1 MNIETKNL
9 GNCEVQLTIEVPE
22 DRVQT
27 AMRSAAQRLGKQT
40 KISGFRPGKAPYK
53 IIVQHLGEE
62 TIFEESLET
71 LAQEVYREAIDEV
84 DLKPFDIAT
93 LDEQTSR
100 DPLIMRFT
108 VPLAPKVDLGDYR
121 ELRLPY
127 DHPEI
132 KDESLE
138 EFLEELRSSQAII
151 ELVDRAVEKSDV
163 AILDINGR
171 LIDKPEEKE
180 PVLIDEKGIPVLVAD
195 STKWPVPD
203 MMQHLIGLEADQE
216 TSFDYTFP
224 DDYSNEDMRGRK
236 ASFTIKCLEVKSH
249 SLPEWSDDLA
259 RDLGDFEDLADLRE
273 KARQDLQARAE
284 ESAKAEYAIKVVD
297 KAVEGS
303 TIEYPHVL
311 LDEEINDMLR
321 DLDQRL
327 KMQKLSLSDYLKI
340 EQKSQE
346 DLKSEIE
353 PRAREQLKRSL
364 MLGEVVKAE
373 ELQVSE
379 DEVDAEVESTLSRFP
394 EQTEKIQ
401 QLFNHPIQRR
411 RIANDKLTEKTI
423 QRLILIARGELKE
436 AETKDAGKKAGKQM
450 ETVETAEAGQ
460 IEQTPVVEAAETV
473 QTEQVLT
480 DETIEG
486 NDAEIPLGESVIS
499 GSASED

>member
-1 MNIETKNL
+1 LNIETKNL

-22 DRVQT
+22 DRVQA

-84 DLKPFDIAT
+84 DL
-93 LDEQTSR
+93 SR

-108 VPLAPKVDLGDYR
+108 VPLAPKVNLGDYR
-121 ELRLPY
+121 KLRLPY

-132 KDESLE
+132 KDESME

-151 ELVDRAVEKSDV
+151 ELVDRPVEKSDV

-180 PVLIDEKGIPVLVAD
+180 PELIDEKGIPVFVAD

-216 TSFDYTFP
+216 TSFDHTFP
-224 DDYSNEDMRGRK
+224 DDYSNEDLQGRK
-236 ASFTIKCLEVKSH
+236 ASFTIKCLEVKSR

-284 ESAKAEYAIKVVD
+284 ENAKAAYAIKVVD

-303 TIEYPHVL
+303 TIEYPPVL
-311 LDEEINDMLR
+311 LDEEIKDMLR

-327 KMQKLSLSDYLKI
+327 KMQNLSLADYLKI

-364 MLGEVVKAE
+364 MLGEVVKAG

-379 DEVDAEVESTLSRFP
+379 EEVDTEVESALSSFP
-394 EQTEKIQ
+394 EPTEKIR

-411 RIANDKLTEKTI
+411 RITNDKLTQKAI

-436 AETKDAGKKAGKQM
+436 AETKDAGKKTRKQM
-450 ETVETAEAGQ
+450 KTVETAEAGQ
-460 IEQTPVVEAAETV
+460 TERTPAVEAVESG
-473 QTEQVLT
+473 QTEPVLT
-480 DETIEG
+480 DGTIEG
-486 NDAEIPLGESVIS
+486 NDAEIASGESAIS
-499 GSASED
+499 GNASEDGIGKKTV